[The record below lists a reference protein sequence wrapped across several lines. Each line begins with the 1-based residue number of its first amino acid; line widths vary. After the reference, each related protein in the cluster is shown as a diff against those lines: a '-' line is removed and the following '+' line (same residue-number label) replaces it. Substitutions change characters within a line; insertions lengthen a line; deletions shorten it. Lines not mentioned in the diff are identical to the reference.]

1 VGTREQI
8 WGWMGGGS
16 EQGEIVYRDDDV
28 AHRGL
33 ASAAVSTNGATID
46 GAGWVMRLD
55 ELPLCHVVFLEGYV
69 RTEGLEGAAYLKI
82 TLETREEGADR
93 SQVLALAVSDIVN
106 GDNEWTFRDTSI
118 YVPPETT
125 GVWLEIGLTGRGK
138 AWFDDLSLVVK
149 EPE

>member
-1 VGTREQI
+1 V
-8 WGWMGGGS
+8 GGGS
-16 EQGEIVYRDDDV
+16 EQGEIVYRDGDV

-55 ELPLCHVVFLEGYV
+55 ELPLGHVACLEGYV
-69 RTEGLEGAAYLKI
+69 RTEGLAGAAYLKI
-82 TLETREEGADR
+82 TLETREEGDDR
-93 SQVLALAVSDIVN
+93 SRVLASAVSDVVS
-106 GDNEWTFRDTSI
+106 GDNEWIFCNTSI

-125 GVWLEIGLTGRGK
+125 GVWLEIGLTGRGM
-138 AWFDDLSLVVK
+138 AWFDDLSLVVE